1 MKLKYLPLAAAL
13 VSGAPA
19 FAITVNMSDFSYA
32 APPAVS
38 VSDTSGGGISY
49 NGAAGRFN
57 GVFDDSAVAP
67 ASSLT
72 VGPSAITSSFTA
84 YCAELTQTF
93 DFNHAYGDYTW
104 VAGGSYFTPQ
114 KAYDLARLFTVAGGF
129 VTDNATSA
137 AMQAAIWEIIYQNGS
152 SYDVLGGTFKV
163 TPQNP
168 SYLTAFSTV
177 NGFLAN
183 LGSVAAYQIDV
194 LVSPSAQNFLV
205 ATPIP
210 EPGTWALM
218 IGGLGVLGF
227 VARRRKPA

>member
-1 MKLKYLPLAAAL
+1 MKLKYLPLVAAL

-32 APPAVS
+32 APPDVS
-38 VSDTSGGGISY
+38 VTDTLGGISY
-49 NGAAGRFN
+49 SGAAGRFN
-57 GVFDDSAVAP
+57 GTLDDSLVAQ
-67 ASSLT
+67 
-72 VGPSAITSSFTA
+72 PSALTAGPNFSTSSFTA

-93 DFNHAYGDYTW
+93 NFNNAYTDYTW
-104 VAGGSYFTPQ
+104 VAGSSYFTPQ

-129 VTDNATSA
+129 VTDNITSA

-152 SYDVLGGTFKV
+152 SYDVLGGTFQV
-163 TPQNP
+163 TPQNS
-168 SYLTAFSTV
+168 SYLSAFSTV

-194 LVSPSAQNFLV
+194 LVSPTAQNFLV

-227 VARRRKPA
+227 VARRRKSA